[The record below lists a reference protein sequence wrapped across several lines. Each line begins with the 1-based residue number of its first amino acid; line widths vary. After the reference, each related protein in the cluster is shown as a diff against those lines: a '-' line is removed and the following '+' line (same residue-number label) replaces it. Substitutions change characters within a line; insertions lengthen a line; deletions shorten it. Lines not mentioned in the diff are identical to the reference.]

1 MLNDSDSYAVRQ
13 ELLRNAMS
21 PFLQLAGHIRISID
35 GNQWC
40 VLYGENL
47 QDGVAG
53 FGDSPANAAAAFD
66 QAWFTKL
73 PELRKLAEEA
83 RE

>member
-1 MLNDSDSYAVRQ
+1 MNESDSWAVRQ
-13 ELLRNAMS
+13 ALLSNAQS
-21 PFLQLAGHIRISID
+21 PFQQLAGHVKISID

-53 FGDSPANAAAAFD
+53 FGDTPADAAAAFD

-73 PELRKLAEEA
+73 HATEA
-83 RE
+83 NYARH